1 MMQTISRLFASG
13 LFVIAPI
20 LLTIT
25 FIWWLFATAE
35 QVLRAPL

>member
-13 LFVIAPI
+13 LFVIVPI

-25 FIWWLFATAE
+25 FIWWLFATAK